1 MRIETT
7 YIADDD
13 TEFSTE
19 EECLEYEDEFKQLMS
34 SVQFFDDN
42 FITRNT
48 LEDIEYDAIYVYI
61 RDSKKAKKLFD
72 RLYTLISFEPPSYV
86 SYKSGDILWYTDN
99 GEWVNVNAE
108 INLLTTVR
116 DTILSGT
123 SAKDISVT
131 DKTGEKSCPP
141 NTPCPMDGFQSDC
154 EYLWTDKCPYN

>member
-7 YIADDD
+7 YIADDG

-19 EECLEYEDEFKQLMS
+19 EECREYENEFKRLMDS
-34 SVQFFDDN
+34 AQFFDEN
-42 FITRNT
+42 FITCRE
-48 LEDIEYDAIYVYI
+48 LGDIEYAVYVYI
-61 RDSKKAKKLFD
+61 RDSKKAEMLFD
-72 RLYTLISFEPPSYV
+72 QLYIMLSFEPPRSI
-86 SYKSGDILWYTDN
+86 SYKSGDILWYTDK
-99 GEWVNVNAE
+99 GEWVNLNSE
-108 INLLTTVR
+108 INRLTTVR

-131 DKTGEKSCPP
+131 TKTGEKSCPP